1 MNSSKRFDLV
11 VVGAGVLG
19 TFHAFHAAR
28 LGKRVLLTEKD
39 QYPSQATVR
48 NFGQVVPSGMSSDWF
63 QFGVSSTLLY
73 KSIQNEFNI
82 GIRQM
87 GSLYIAS
94 DDDEQTLL
102 HELKSVMDARSYE
115 CQLLSRDYCLQQWP
129 ALKADYC
136 KEALFFP
143 QEVSAEPPFT
153 IHRLLE
159 YACAK
164 FPNLT
169 YSPSTT
175 VIDCIP
181 GKADVKIVTH
191 RREVY
196 VADKVI
202 VCNGSDFNILF
213 PDLFRTSGI
222 EVSKLQMLRT
232 RPMPD
237 VTLEGNILTGLT
249 IRRYE
254 SFAELPSYSSIKTP
268 EHLITLKEWGIHLLF
283 KKGVDGSIIIGDSH
297 EYADVDHSN
306 DLGFDL
312 KHPVNELMLTEA
324 ERIVQFNVR
333 NIATSWAGFYAQHP
347 EKDIVEI
354 DLEDKIHIRTAI
366 GGKGMTSSAGYAEK
380 SIQKIFST

>member
-1 MNSSKRFDLV
+1 MESKRFDV
-11 VVGAGVLG
+11 IVVGAGVLG

-63 QFGVSSTLLY
+63 QYGVTGTQLY
-73 KSIQNEFNI
+73 KSIQDEFNI

-87 GSLYIAS
+87 GSVYIAS

-102 HELKSVMDARSYE
+102 HELKAVMDARGYE
-115 CQLLSRDYCLQQWP
+115 CHLLSTDSCLKKWP
-129 ALKADYC
+129 ALKASYC

-143 QEVSAEPPFT
+143 QEVSAEPSFT
-153 IHRLLE
+153 IHRLIE
-159 YACAK
+159 YACTK

-175 VIDCIP
+175 VIECLP
-181 GKADVKIVTH
+181 GKTDVKVITH
-191 RREVY
+191 KRIVY

-202 VCNGSDFNILF
+202 VCNGSDFKILF
-213 PDLFRTSGI
+213 PEIFATSGI

-232 RPMPD
+232 RPMPE
-237 VTLEGNILTGLT
+237 VALEGNILTGLT

-268 EHLITLKEWGIHLLF
+268 DHLLTLKEWGIHLLF

-297 EYADVDHSN
+297 EYADVNHTD
-306 DLGFDL
+306 DLGFDV

-333 NIATSWAGFYAQHP
+333 NIAASWAGFYAQHA

-354 DLEDKIHIRTAI
+354 DIEDKIHICTAI

-380 SIQKIFST
+380 NIQKIFS